1 MVYETFTLFDSFTI
15 VEQETITVSSAMHTP
30 SRCVLALDKHP
41 DTFKKLNK
49 TDMKKKFMTL
59 IFALTTMLTFAQ
71 TSEHLSFKGVP
82 IDGTL
87 DEYVSKMKQ
96 NGFTHVGTE
105 DGVATLEGE
114 FAGYKDCYVG
124 VSTLKQ
130 KDLVHKIVVIF
141 AEKNTWTSLSGNYF
155 DLKKMLTE
163 KYGKPTEVVE
173 KFDTYSQPRDDNSRM
188 HEVGMDRCKYS
199 SIWQTDKGVIQ
210 LSIEHEIFISFVILG
225 YFDRIN
231 SEIIK
236 AKAIDDL

>member
-1 MVYETFTLFDSFTI
+1 M
-15 VEQETITVSSAMHTP
+15 
-30 SRCVLALDKHP
+30 
-41 DTFKKLNK
+41 K
-49 TDMKKKFMTL
+49 TKFLTL

-96 NGFTHVGTE
+96 KGFTHIGTE
-105 DGVATLEGE
+105 DGTAILNGD

-124 VSTLKQ
+124 VSTLNQ
-130 KDLVHKIVVIF
+130 KDLVHKIAVIF
-141 AEKNTWTSLSGNYF
+141 PERETWSTLSGNYF

-163 KYGKPTEVVE
+163 KYGKPSDVVE
-173 KFDTYSQPRDDNSRM
+173 KFEGSSYSQKDDNSKM
-188 HEVGMDRCKYS
+188 YEVKMDRCKYY
-199 SIWQTDKGVIQ
+199 SIWLTDKGEIQ
-210 LSIEHEIFISFVILG
+210 LSIEHESVVRCFVRLV
-225 YFDRIN
+225 YFDKIN